1 MAAEHGLSDQS
12 VPQSTRAFAY
22 GHHPFEGA
30 TPGSPEWVTR
40 GSGDGYPRAVRVPL
54 SLAAEVLLARAAGRL
69 SRIARRGG
77 GTTVGGK
84 LLATLDPGAID
95 RLAAR
100 LRDGAAV
107 ISATNREKQTAAGV
121 AGALA
126 PRGRP
131 PPHHLPADPG
141 SCRGGAQ
148 RCATS

>member
-107 ISATNREKQTAAGV
+107 ISAPKGKTKAGGGGGGV
-121 AGALA
+121 LA
-126 PRGRP
+126 PRGGRGPHP
-131 PPHHLPADPG
+131 PRADPRSG
-141 SCRGGAQ
+141 GGGGRGA
-148 RCATS
+148 

>member
-107 ISATNREKQTAAGV
+107 ISATNGKKTTAAVVG
-121 AGALA
+121 GSLA
-126 PRGRP
+126 PRGRVPHQP
-131 PPHHLPADPG
+131 PRAEPLSG
-141 SCRGGAQ
+141 GGGAPGAGQ
-148 RCATS
+148 T